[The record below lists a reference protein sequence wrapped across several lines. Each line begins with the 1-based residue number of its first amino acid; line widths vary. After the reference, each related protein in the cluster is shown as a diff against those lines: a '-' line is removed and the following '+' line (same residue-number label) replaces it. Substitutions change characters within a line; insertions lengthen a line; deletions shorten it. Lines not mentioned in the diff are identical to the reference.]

1 MTVNVT
7 ATYHTQSIKIY
18 TLHTRQTST
27 FKIYRTY
34 VRIEENRVFIIRQC
48 NGDFSEISIS
58 NEFNSSMKSTN
69 KSNEWYLEIGS
80 SFHHS
85 DEKHLAGM
93 VSSVKHKLND
103 DEAAK
108 AAMATV
114 TTTTTQ
120 SGLFVSVTRH

>member
-7 ATYHTQSIKIY
+7 ATYHTQSIKTY
-18 TLHTRQTST
+18 TLHTQTFT
-27 FKIYRTY
+27 FKIYRTF
-34 VRIEENRVFIIRQC
+34 VRIEENRVSVRRQC

-69 KSNEWYLEIGS
+69 KSNECYVLRNWFFILPFGG
-80 SFHHS
+80 
-85 DEKHLAGM
+85 KHLPGM

-103 DEAAK
+103 DGAAK
-108 AAMATV
+108 AAIATV
-114 TTTTTQ
+114 TTTTR